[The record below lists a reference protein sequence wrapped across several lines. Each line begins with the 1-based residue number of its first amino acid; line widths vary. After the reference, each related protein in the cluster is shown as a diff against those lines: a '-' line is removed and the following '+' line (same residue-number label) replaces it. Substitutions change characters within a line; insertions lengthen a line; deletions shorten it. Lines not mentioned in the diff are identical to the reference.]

1 MPQTARTIFPGVPHH
16 VVARGVDRCLLF
28 RHGFDKR
35 RYLNRFAATAAAL
48 EVQVH
53 AYCLMDNH
61 VHWILTPPNP
71 TALAKLF
78 QSVHTYWA
86 MFANQQRNRTGHL
99 FQGRY
104 HSSPMDLN
112 HFWTAMRYVETNP
125 RRAGFRG
132 RPEEWEFSSAK
143 AHLTGEADQDIRLE
157 LLDWERLYGPTR
169 WRGFLD
175 ETDWEREARLRHTIK
190 CSRPCGSTAWLTDQ
204 ERRHGPFPKWR
215 PTGRPPNSERVSR
228 RAAS

>member
-1 MPQTARTIFPGVPHH
+1 MPRTARTIFPGVPHH

-71 TALAKLF
+71 TALA
-78 QSVHTYWA
+78 
-86 MFANQQRNRTGHL
+86 N
-99 FQGRY
+99 

-204 ERRHGPFPKWR
+204 QRRHGPFPKWR